1 MRSHRT
7 PMLPR
12 KSIRHFSR
20 PVLPEV
26 LVARILSSLRR
37 PLWAGHRLKQVH
49 RETKNQIKRL
59 MNYEYIYYVIC
70 DIFNFQSNQTQTLK
84 LLNSLFENI
93 DMKSEFSMTNWFFV
107 TDFIIQNFR
116 AEYDLRNWELC
127 LNVQNLGNIN

>member
-1 MRSHRT
+1 
-7 PMLPR
+7 
-12 KSIRHFSR
+12 
-20 PVLPEV
+20 
-26 LVARILSSLRR
+26 
-37 PLWAGHRLKQVH
+37 
-49 RETKNQIKRL
+49 

-116 AEYDLRNWELC
+116 AEYDLRN
-127 LNVQNLGNIN
+127 